1 MMASALLT
9 LDFWESV
16 LAGGLRLGVPV
27 GIAAAG
33 ELVGE
38 RSGTLN
44 LGVEGTMALGALAGV
59 AGAVTAGV
67 AGGLVAGLLVGA
79 LAGLLFAWL
88 VLGRRANEVVIG
100 FAFSLGGVGLA
111 TFLYRT
117 GYDRPP
123 AIRPLGAWKVPGL
136 SEIPVV
142 GPVLFDQPVVVWLL
156 PLLLVGIAL
165 MFRST
170 RFGLELRAA
179 GDHPEAARARGVDVP
194 RVRVAGVVI
203 AGALGG
209 LGGAVL
215 AAGIV
220 GEYSDQIIGGR
231 GFVALALVIAARW
244 RPMWLL
250 PTAWGIGA
258 LQAFQLN
265 VQTSGGLGLPVELL
279 RALPYLVTLAVLAV
293 GLGRTGAPR
302 ALGRLT
308 QEGA

>member
-1 MMASALLT
+1 MASDLLT
-9 LDFWESV
+9 ADFWEAV

-38 RSGTLN
+38 RSGALN
-44 LGVEGTMALGALAGV
+44 LGVEGTMAVGALAGV
-59 AGAVTAGV
+59 AGSVAAGV

-79 LAGLLFAWL
+79 VAGLLFAWL
-88 VLGRRANEVVIG
+88 VLRQRANEVVVG
-100 FAFSLGGVGLA
+100 FALSLGGVGLA

-117 GYDRPP
+117 VYDTPP
-123 AIRPLGAWKVPGL
+123 SIEPLAAWDVPGL
-136 SEIPVV
+136 SRIPFV

-156 PLLLVGIAL
+156 PLLLVAIAL
-165 MFRST
+165 MFKFT

-179 GDHPEAARARGVDVP
+179 GDGPEAALARGVDVF
-194 RVRVAGVVI
+194 RVRVAGSVI

-220 GEYSDQIIGGR
+220 GEFSDQIIGGR

-244 RPMWLL
+244 RPMLLL
-250 PTAWGIGA
+250 PAAWGIGA
-258 LQAFQLN
+258 LQAFQLK

-279 RALPYLVTLAVLAV
+279 RALPYLVTLLVLAI
-293 GLGRTGAPR
+293 GIGRMSAPR

>member
-1 MMASALLT
+1 MASDLLT
-9 LDFWESV
+9 ADFWEAV

-38 RSGTLN
+38 RSGSLN
-44 LGVEGTMALGALAGV
+44 LGVEGTMAVGALAGV
-59 AGAVTAGV
+59 AGSVAAGV
-67 AGGLVAGLLVGA
+67 AGGLVAGLVVGA
-79 LAGLLFAWL
+79 VAGLLFAWL
-88 VLGRRANEVVIG
+88 VLRQRANEVVVG
-100 FAFSLGGVGLA
+100 FALSLGGVGLA

-117 GYDRPP
+117 VYDRPP
-123 AIRPLGAWKVPGL
+123 SIRPLGAWEVPGL
-136 SEIPVV
+136 SKIPFV
-142 GPVLFDQPVVVWLL
+142 GPVLFDQPIVVWLL
-156 PLLLVGIAL
+156 PLLLVAIAVML
-165 MFRST
+165 RTT

-179 GDHPEAARARGVDVP
+179 GDGPEAAVARGVDVV
-194 RVRVAGVVI
+194 RVRVAGSVI

-220 GEYSDQIIGGR
+220 GEFSDQIIGGR

-244 RPMWLL
+244 RPMLLL
-250 PTAWGIGA
+250 PAAWGIGA
-258 LQAFQLN
+258 LQAFQLK

-279 RALPYLVTLAVLAV
+279 RALPYLVTLLVLAI
-293 GLGRTGAPR
+293 GIGRMSAPR